1 MRKII
6 LDLDTGIDDAL
17 ALALAVAH
25 EDLELIGVL
34 GTYGNVE
41 VEVGVRNTLALLE
54 LLGCDD
60 VPVFVGPQRPG
71 FAVSAASAGIHGANG
86 LGRVELPAPRRQPQ
100 PEPAV
105 DFLVRM
111 AHQNRDTGNIVFVPT
126 GPSTTLARALERDPL
141 VASLPVVMMG
151 GALTVPGNVTAW
163 SEANV
168 SQDPAATDVVV
179 RGCRDLTMV
188 GLDVTLQTLL
198 TRATTR
204 AWRAAGTAASVAYA
218 DMVDFYIDAY
228 AKNSPH
234 LGGCGLHD
242 PLAVAVAAEPDLVGC
257 RRMPLKVDVDGP
269 TIGRTIGDESRI
281 GEDAGVAVALD
292 VDAERFVDG
301 FVRRLERV
309 LV

>member
-41 VEVGVRNTLALLE
+41 VEVGVRNTLALLD

-60 VPVFVGPQRPG
+60 VPVFVGVQRPA

-86 LGRVELPAPRRQPQ
+86 LGGVELPAPSRQAQ

-111 AHQNRDTGNIVFVPT
+111 AHRHQESGDIVFVPT
-126 GPSTTLARALERDPL
+126 GPSTTLARALDRDPA

-168 SQDPAATDVVV
+168 SQDPAATNAVV

-198 TRATTR
+198 TRETTR

-218 DMVDFYIDAY
+218 DMVDFYLDAY

-292 VDAERFVDG
+292 VDADRFVDG
-301 FVRRLERV
+301 FCQRLTRV
-309 LV
+309 LA